1 MSKLLSYVPGIS
13 LSVAVAC
20 TALVLNTHL
29 GMAEPAIWAV
39 TLGVLLSNSL
49 RLPSYTGPGITL
61 CAKQLLKLAVVALG
75 MKMALGAVLGAAG
88 TALSVIIASVLLGLA
103 ATYYVG
109 QRMGMSKVLSLLI
122 GTGTAI
128 CGVSAIVAAGPIL
141 EAEDEDL
148 SMAIATIFVFNT
160 FALFVYPLLGGLIG
174 MSDTAFGTWVGC
186 AVHDTSS
193 VVATGFAYSESAGEV
208 ATIVK
213 LTRTVM
219 LVPLLVALS
228 MLRKNVHS
236 TRNEDYNQ
244 WAVISLPWFVVGFVL
259 MALLNTLG
267 FLPSD
272 FVALADRIN
281 KYVILIVIAAIGL
294 GIDLTRMR
302 AVGFQ
307 FLYCGLIASLIV
319 SAVSLGMI
327 TVLGIG

>member
-1 MSKLLSYVPGIS
+1 
-13 LSVAVAC
+13 
-20 TALVLNTHL
+20 
-29 GMAEPAIWAV
+29 
-39 TLGVLLSNSL
+39 
-49 RLPSYTGPGITL
+49 
-61 CAKQLLKLAVVALG
+61 
-75 MKMALGAVLGAAG
+75 
-88 TALSVIIASVLLGLA
+88 
-103 ATYYVG
+103 
-109 QRMGMSKVLSLLI
+109 
-122 GTGTAI
+122 
-128 CGVSAIVAAGPIL
+128 
-141 EAEDEDL
+141 
-148 SMAIATIFVFNT
+148 
-160 FALFVYPLLGGLIG
+160 

-228 MLRKNVHS
+228 MLRKNVHP
-236 TRNEDYNQ
+236 TRNEGRNQ
-244 WAVISLPWFVVGFVL
+244 WAIISLPWFVVGFVL

-267 FLPSD
+267 FLPSN

-327 TVLGIG
+327 TLLGIG